1 VEKHLPVMR
10 ALFKCVPFIP
20 DWRIDDLMV
29 SFAAPGGGVGPH
41 RDNYDVFLC
50 QGIGV
55 RDWHLSSDAV
65 ADDPDASDDL
75 ALTAPFAGSAHSV
88 REGDVLYVPPGVAHW
103 GTATRAC
110 ITYSIGMR
118 APQLSD
124 LLAGLPDTE
133 RLNPFYADPD
143 LVVTE
148 SRPGFISSES
158 VDRALRLVNQ
168 AEQNR
173 DGVAA
178 ALGRYVTQTK
188 DWITPDGASTAEAS
202 SVVKLISQGAKIDL
216 HGMARIA
223 WDERSIYVNGACL
236 GRGETSAAWLE
247 SLCAQ
252 RTLNGPGSLPAESVK
267 SLIGMLKKGAFD
279 LPEKL

>member
-1 VEKHLPVMR
+1 
-10 ALFKCVPFIP
+10 
-20 DWRIDDLMV
+20 
-29 SFAAPGGGVGPH
+29 
-41 RDNYDVFLC
+41 
-50 QGIGV
+50 
-55 RDWHLSSDAV
+55 
-65 ADDPDASDDL
+65 
-75 ALTAPFAGSAHSV
+75 V

>member
-1 VEKHLPVMR
+1 MR
-10 ALFKCVPFIP
+10 ALFKYVPFIP

-55 RDWHLSSDAV
+55 RDWRLSSDAV

-148 SRPGFISSES
+148 SRPGSFRRSLSI
-158 VDRALRLVNQ
+158 
-168 AEQNR
+168 
-173 DGVAA
+173 
-178 ALGRYVTQTK
+178 GR
-188 DWITPDGASTAEAS
+188 
-202 SVVKLISQGAKIDL
+202 
-216 HGMARIA
+216 
-223 WDERSIYVNGACL
+223 C
-236 GRGETSAAWLE
+236 AWLIRPNRIVTA
-247 SLCAQ
+247 SPKRSGAMLL
-252 RTLNGPGSLPAESVK
+252 RRR
-267 SLIGMLKKGAFD
+267 IG
-279 LPEKL
+279 